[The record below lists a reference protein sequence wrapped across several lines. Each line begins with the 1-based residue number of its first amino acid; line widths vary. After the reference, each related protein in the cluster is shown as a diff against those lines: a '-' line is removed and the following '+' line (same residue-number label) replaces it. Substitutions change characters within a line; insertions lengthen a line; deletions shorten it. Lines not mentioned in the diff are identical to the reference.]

1 MLNPSKMLG
10 KTIVEHISNEIK
22 KPINRVS
29 SLSGGDINDVYLLES
44 KQEKWVIKV
53 NSRQKFPGMFEAEKA
68 GLEELAK
75 NNTINVAQPIL
86 TREFEDQSYLLLEH
100 IPPGPKTAL
109 FWQNFGQKLAQLH
122 QTSKPQFGL
131 DHDNYI
137 GSIKQYNKKHD
148 SWSDFYIHQRL
159 EPQLEMAVNSGYLK
173 GSLRTFE
180 RLYDKMDN
188 LFPQESP
195 ALLHGDLW
203 SGNFL
208 CGENETP
215 WLIDP
220 AVYYGHREMDIGMMH
235 LFGGFDQSLFDVY
248 NTITPLESGWQER
261 IPLTQLYPLLV
272 HVNLFGEGYVGS
284 VKSILNRFA

>member
-1 MLNPSKMLG
+1 MLG
-10 KTIVEHISNEIK
+10 KIILENISKEIQ
-22 KPINRVS
+22 KPINQVS
-29 SLSGGDINDVYLLES
+29 PLSGGDINDVYLLES
-44 KQEKWVIKV
+44 GQEKWVIKV
-53 NSRQKFPGMFEAEKA
+53 NSRQKFPSMFEAERA
-68 GLEELAK
+68 GLGELAK
-75 NNTINVAQPIL
+75 SNSIKVARPIL
-86 TREFEDQSYLLLEH
+86 TGESEEQSYLLLDY
-100 IPPGPKTAL
+100 ISQGPKTNS
-109 FWQNFGQKLAQLH
+109 FWENFGEQLAQLH
-122 QTSKPQFGL
+122 RVSNPQFGL

-137 GSIKQYNKKHD
+137 GSLKQYNKQHN

-159 EPQLEMAVNSGYLK
+159 EPQLEMAINSGNLK

-180 RLYDKMDN
+180 RLYDKLDN
-188 LFPQESP
+188 LFPQEPS

-203 SGNFL
+203 SGNFI
-208 CGENETP
+208 CGKNETP

-248 NTITPLESGWQER
+248 NNITPLENGWQER

-284 VKSILNRFA
+284 LKSILNRFV

>member
-1 MLNPSKMLG
+1 MLG
-10 KTIVEHISNEIK
+10 KIILENISKKIQ
-22 KPINRVS
+22 KPINQVS

-44 KQEKWVIKV
+44 GQEKWVLKV

-68 GLEELAK
+68 GLGELAK
-75 NNTINVAQPIL
+75 NDSIKVAQPIL
-86 TREFEDQSYLLLEH
+86 IGESKEQSYLLLDY
-100 IPPGPKTAL
+100 ISQGPKTNS
-109 FWQNFGQKLAQLH
+109 FWENFGEQLAQLH
-122 QTSKPQFGL
+122 RVSNPQFGL
-131 DHDNYI
+131 DYDNYI
-137 GSIKQYNKKHD
+137 GSLKQYNKQHN

-159 EPQLEMAVNSGYLK
+159 EPQLEMAINSGFLK

-188 LFPQESP
+188 LFPQEPP

-203 SGNFL
+203 SGNFI

-220 AVYYGHREMDIGMMH
+220 ATYYGHREMDIGMMH

-248 NTITPLESGWQER
+248 NNITPLESGWQER

>member
-1 MLNPSKMLG
+1 MLG
-10 KTIVEHISNEIK
+10 KIILENISKEIQ
-22 KPINRVS
+22 KPINQVS
-29 SLSGGDINDVYLLES
+29 PISGGDINDVYLLES
-44 KQEKWVIKV
+44 GQEKWVIKV
-53 NSRQKFPGMFEAEKA
+53 NSRQNFPNMFEAEKA
-68 GLEELAK
+68 GLEELAECSSIK
-75 NNTINVAQPIL
+75 VARPIL
-86 TREFEDQSYLLLEH
+86 TGESEEQSYLLLKY
-100 IPPGPKTAL
+100 ISSGPKTAL
-109 FWQNFGQKLAQLH
+109 FWQNFGQQLAQLH

-137 GSIKQYNKKHD
+137 GSLKQYNKKHD

-159 EPQLEMAVNSGYLK
+159 EPQLEVAINSGYLK

-188 LFPQESP
+188 LFPQEPS

-248 NTITPLESGWQER
+248 NNITPLESGWQER